1 VSPTVNPAEFVRAV
15 KPVLERKDLP
25 GLLALLKSRWTPQQ
39 IVSLMCS
46 DCSDARKVAALSLAL
61 VGCDHCL
68 PALAEQ
74 LKDPDPTVNQMAE
87 HAIWCIWFRGGTEE
101 ANHELCRGA
110 KATDRGDYEHAI
122 QHFNRALGM
131 VPNYPEAYNQRA
143 LAEFLMERFQESLAD
158 CRRAV
163 ELMPIHF
170 GAWAGMGH
178 CHAHLGNLS
187 QAVEC
192 YERAL
197 SINPHMSQIRE
208 AVVELR
214 SRMSDDDS
222 ADEVEHAPTKPRGV
236 DL

>member
-1 VSPTVNPAEFVRAV
+1 
-15 KPVLERKDLP
+15 
-25 GLLALLKSRWTPQQ
+25 
-39 IVSLMCS
+39 
-46 DCSDARKVAALSLAL
+46 
-61 VGCDHCL
+61 
-68 PALAEQ
+68 
-74 LKDPDPTVNQMAE
+74 
-87 HAIWCIWFRGGTEE
+87 
-101 ANHELCRGA
+101 
-110 KATDRGDYEHAI
+110 
-122 QHFNRALGM
+122 
-131 VPNYPEAYNQRA
+131 
-143 LAEFLMERFQESLAD
+143 
-158 CRRAV
+158 
-163 ELMPIHF
+163 
-170 GAWAGMGH
+170 MGH